1 MSQIADA
8 QTRPAA
14 ASKSTS
20 LLQRASK
27 EFKRHWQLYLIM
39 LPPLLIILIFHYG
52 PMVGLQI
59 AFKEFNVVGGI
70 WGSPWVGMKH
80 FKEFVTSYQ
89 FPRLIKNT
97 LGISLYSLI
106 AGFPVPILL
115 AIMINEC
122 TSTKFKK
129 TVQLITYAPHFIS
142 TVVMVSVVLMLM
154 APRAGMINNVIALL
168 GGERVDF
175 IAKPEYFKSI
185 YVWSGIWQSM
195 GYNSIIYIAALS
207 GIDPS
212 LYEAATVDGASKLQ
226 RIVNID
232 LPGILPTI
240 IIQLIMQ
247 CGRLMNVGHEKVL
260 LMQNNLNM
268 SSSDIIST
276 YVYRIG
282 LENARYSFSAAVGM
296 FNSVINT
303 FLLIL
308 VNTISRKV
316 SETSLW

>member
-1 MSQIADA
+1 MKVFHNIAQDF
-8 QTRPAA
+8 RRNKVIYFLCIPIV
-14 ASKSTS
+14 
-20 LLQRASK
+20 L
-27 EFKRHWQLYLIM
+27 WY
-39 LPPLLIILIFHYG
+39 IIFCYM
-52 PMVGLQI
+52 PMGGIVI
-59 AFKEFNVVGGI
+59 AFQNFTPARGI
-70 WGSPWVGMKH
+70 SGSPWVGAEH
-80 FKEFVTSYQ
+80 FIRFFTGPYAW
-89 FPRLIKNT
+89 RLIRNT
-97 LGISLYSLI
+97 FMLSLLDLLFN
-106 AGFPVPILL
+106 FPAPIIFALL
-115 AIMINEC
+115 LNEVYC
-122 TSTKFKK
+122 KTFKK
-129 TVQLITYAPHFIS
+129 TIQTISYMPYFIS
-142 TVVMVSVVLMLM
+142 LVVLCGIVVDFTKSGGVISSAVAAVTGT
-154 APRAGMINNVIALL
+154 APQNLL
-168 GGERVDF
+168 GNV
-175 IAKPEYFKSI
+175 KYFRTI
-185 YVWSGIWQSM
+185 YTVSSIWQGL
-195 GYNSIIYIAALS
+195 GYGSIIYIAALS

>member
-1 MSQIADA
+1 MSQIVKA
-8 QTRPAA
+8 QVKPIAPQ
-14 ASKSTS
+14 STF
-20 LLQRASK
+20 QRGLK

-70 WGSPWVGMKH
+70 WNSPWVGLKH
-80 FKEFVTSYQ
+80 FKEFITSYQ

-122 TSTKFKK
+122 TNTKFKK
-129 TVQLITYAPHFIS
+129 AVQLITYAPHFIS
-142 TVVMVSVVLMLM
+142 TVVMVSVVLMLL
-154 APRAGMINNVIALL
+154 APRAGMINNMIALF
-168 GGERVDF
+168 GGERIDF

-226 RIVNID
+226 RIFNID
-232 LPGILPTI
+232 IPGILPTI
-240 IIQLIMQ
+240 IILLIMQ

-296 FNSVINT
+296 FNSIINT

>member
-1 MSQIADA
+1 
-8 QTRPAA
+8 
-14 ASKSTS
+14 
-20 LLQRASK
+20 
-27 EFKRHWQLYLIM
+27 M
-39 LPPLLIILIFHYG
+39 LPPLLIILVFHYG

-70 WGSPWVGMKH
+70 WNSPWVGLKH
-80 FKEFVTSYQ
+80 FKEFITSYQ

-115 AIMINEC
+115 AVMINEC
-122 TSTKFKK
+122 TNTKFKK
-129 TVQLITYAPHFIS
+129 AVQLITYAPHFIS

-154 APRAGMINNVIALL
+154 APRAGMINNIIALF
-168 GGERVDF
+168 GGERIDF

-226 RIVNID
+226 RIMNID

-308 VNTISRKV
+308 VNSISRKV

>member
-1 MSQIADA
+1 
-8 QTRPAA
+8 
-14 ASKSTS
+14 
-20 LLQRASK
+20 
-27 EFKRHWQLYLIM
+27 M

-70 WGSPWVGMKH
+70 WGSPWVGLKH
-80 FKEFVTSYQ
+80 FKEFITSYQ

-115 AIMINEC
+115 AVMINEC
-122 TSTKFKK
+122 SSTKFKK

-142 TVVMVSVVLMLM
+142 TVVMVSVALMLM
-154 APRAGMINNVIALL
+154 APRAGMINNIIALL
-168 GGERVDF
+168 GGDRVDF

-303 FLLIL
+303 FLLVL
-308 VNTISRKV
+308 VNTISRRV

>member
-1 MSQIADA
+1 
-8 QTRPAA
+8 
-14 ASKSTS
+14 
-20 LLQRASK
+20 
-27 EFKRHWQLYLIM
+27 
-39 LPPLLIILIFHYG
+39 
-52 PMVGLQI
+52 
-59 AFKEFNVVGGI
+59 
-70 WGSPWVGMKH
+70 
-80 FKEFVTSYQ
+80 
-89 FPRLIKNT
+89 
-97 LGISLYSLI
+97 
-106 AGFPVPILL
+106 
-115 AIMINEC
+115 MINEC
-122 TSTKFKK
+122 TNTKFKK
-129 TVQLITYAPHFIS
+129 AVQLITYAPHFIS

-154 APRAGMINNVIALL
+154 APRAGMINNIIALF
-168 GGERVDF
+168 GG
-175 IAKPEYFKSI
+175 AKPEYFKSI

-226 RIVNID
+226 RIMNID

-308 VNTISRKV
+308 VNSISRKV

>member
-1 MSQIADA
+1 
-8 QTRPAA
+8 
-14 ASKSTS
+14 
-20 LLQRASK
+20 
-27 EFKRHWQLYLIM
+27 M